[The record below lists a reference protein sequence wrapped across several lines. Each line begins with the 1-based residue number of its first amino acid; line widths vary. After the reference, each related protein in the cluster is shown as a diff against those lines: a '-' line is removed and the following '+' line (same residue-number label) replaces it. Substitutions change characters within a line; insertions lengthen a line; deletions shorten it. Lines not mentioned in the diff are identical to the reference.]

1 MAEQSFCKFLKL
13 MLTTPAQNWRELPQ
27 NIKHCLIMFA
37 TTGLDSRIS
46 KLLATK
52 LISSSILLLIQW
64 ATGPGLIILRM
75 CLTTSPKTPPGR
87 KCRPK
92 LKPFSAWEQRK
103 FHKETQYSSISM
115 KKHRQTT
122 LQSWITSIQCQKL
135 HPSNSSAKFICPMMS
150 LLKSSIWNKI
160 PYSLSLILIKQAT
173 LKNYSI
179 PTSKP
184 SLKLRCSWEK
194 KPSRKC

>member
-1 MAEQSFCKFLKL
+1 
-13 MLTTPAQNWRELPQ
+13 
-27 NIKHCLIMFA
+27 MFV

-52 LISSSILLLIQW
+52 LISSFILLLIQW

-75 CLTTSPKTPPGR
+75 FLTTSPKTHPGR
-87 KCRPK
+87 KCPPK
-92 LKPFSAWEQRK
+92 LKPSSAWEQRK
-103 FHKETQYSSISM
+103 FHKETQYSSIST

-122 LQSWITSIQCQKL
+122 LRSWTTSIQCLKL
-135 HPSNSSAKFICPMMS
+135 HPSNSSAKFTCPMMS

-173 LKNYSI
+173 LKNHSTTNI
-179 PTSKP
+179 QTFIEIKMFLREKAIEKM
-184 SLKLRCSWEK
+184 LKVYEDRLINNQIEK
-194 KPSRKC
+194 I